1 MSLYLCAGAFIALAF
16 LQPTNRAAWG
26 ILAAAAIAEGLN
38 AQINAYNY
46 IPLQL
51 VRATIVFVGGF
62 CLCYIKTTF
71 SYYQASVYALTLI
84 VYLLLAV
91 DLYYFRAP
99 VLVYDSYERIVHGL
113 VYCQFFGAFITLL
126 GDRVSRP
133 ESGRADINHNFRT

>member
-51 VRATIVFVGGF
+51 VRAAIVFVGGF

-71 SYYQASVYALTLI
+71 SYYQASIYALTLI

-91 DLYYFRAP
+91 DLYYFRAA
-99 VLVYDSYERIVHGL
+99 VLVYDSYERIIHGL
-113 VYCQFFGAFITLL
+113 VYLQFFGTFITVL
-126 GDRVSRP
+126 GDRVPRP
-133 ESGRADINHNFRT
+133 KSGRADSNHIFRT